1 MNNGIDLDAIPGQKA
16 ARNRRVVQN
25 PPSKPKNVS
34 NTKEIL
40 PANLE
45 MYPIET
51 EILPEQ
57 TTITYTL
64 DLIAT
69 FHNMVIDTTILD
81 PMFLQFE
88 TGHHYPNPTITI
100 NKTR

>member
-1 MNNGIDLDAIPGQKA
+1 MPFQD
-16 ARNRRVVQN
+16 RR
-25 PPSKPKNVS
+25 PLETEGLFK
-34 NTKEIL
+34 IL

-45 MYPIET
+45 MSPIET

-57 TTITYTL
+57 TTITYKL